1 MNATSRDEIR
11 GRGLAREAGDPK
23 MDQIRELLVGDLVRE
38 NEARMA
44 ALELRIRELETS
56 LSARIDDLSRRL
68 DSLAGTTDGRHRAAF
83 DELARGIATLGAS
96 IQRLGRG

>member
-11 GRGLAREAGDPK
+11 ANGMIREIGDPK

-44 ALELRIRELETS
+44 AMELRVRELEGS
-56 LSARIDDLSRRL
+56 LTARIDDLARRI
-68 DSLAGTTDGRHRAAF
+68 DALAGTSDGRHRDAF
-83 DELARGIATLGAS
+83 DELARGVAALGES
-96 IQRLGRG
+96 IRRAGRG